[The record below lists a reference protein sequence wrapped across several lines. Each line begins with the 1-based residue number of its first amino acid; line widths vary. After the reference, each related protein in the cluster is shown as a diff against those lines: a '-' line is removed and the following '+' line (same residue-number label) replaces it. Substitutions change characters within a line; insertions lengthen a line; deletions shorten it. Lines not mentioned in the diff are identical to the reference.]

1 MYYLYVAN
9 EALSLDA
16 QSHNCLCRVGF
27 TVGAIGGTASGTVG
41 GTACGTVGGTVSG
54 TVGGTSSGTIIYS
67 IENKELKLKK
77 KECVYEWKKGGSHT
91 HMPFFIF

>member
-27 TVGAIGGTASGTVG
+27 TVGAIGGT
-41 GTACGTVGGTVSG
+41 VSG
-54 TVGGTSSGTIIYS
+54 TVSGTSSGTIIYS